1 MGQVIMSKGASS
13 CMEAPPRQLALAA
26 RSQLRSAPS
35 FHPAVHLPPR
45 PPPPGARRVFCLPLP
60 ACAPASFS
68 GPGPPALPPLCSST
82 LLLILL
88 LRSPP
93 RPTHGQGPWEE
104 GLYLSAG
111 EVVGLLDGV
120 IRNEDGVLTSE
131 PEVHV
136 VVIWVLGI
144 HAGERV

>member
-60 ACAPASFS
+60 ACAPCQLQRPWAPSAPTS
-68 GPGPPALPPLCSST
+68 
-82 LLLILL
+82 LLLD
-88 LRSPP
+88 SPP
-93 RPTHGQGPWEE
+93 HPPPPFSATAHGQGPWEE